1 MTDDK
6 KTIIID
12 LATSTGDKALD
23 DGTALIQ
30 ARAFEAITKQVNAEL
45 SAVKKSLN
53 SGQSKGT
60 DSQRMVFFIDGTRG
74 AGKSTFLRS
83 VTKELTKTNT
93 KNNPDN
99 NRLELLIEL
108 DPTKVETGE
117 HIFVSLLYALK
128 KLVEEQ
134 QNGCC
139 STNYTDDYEVWHKQF
154 KRLAG
159 GIQLLNQNKNTLQ
172 DIDAEAFFDWGLERA
187 KSGMEFAD
195 EFKKLIEKSRQLLK
209 KDALVISIDDADTNF
224 SKAREMLE
232 IIRRYLDSPYLVIL
246 ITGDLQLYSH
256 IVLDFYYENMGDKF
270 HSRNEH
276 RREEQ
281 TKLIDHLESQYL
293 KKLFPLHQRTHL
305 TSLWNLKDDDYYWV
319 NTSSNK
325 DINELQKKTATELKK
340 SGCVKLDDIIEQ
352 LITDGMFIQGYM
364 DLSLYKEF
372 ILKQSLRSIVQLL
385 QFYTRKNKKVSTSQQ
400 VAEGFRA
407 AFRSSLHT
415 HQVDVNALSASD
427 MNALNDAV
435 FRVVLEDG
443 EFDTGCY
450 LRPQPSKTSL
460 RNCFVTLAAEVA
472 RHCQDRPDYAIDYIL
487 QGLGSIALYDL
498 ISDESWNK
506 LDKKQKEQQ
515 FRSYFS
521 IGRNEN
527 TLNWARHAT
536 SILAGK
542 DSIGTGVFV
551 IPENSSDAVL
561 SQTFVLSRVN
571 ITDGNN
577 TQTYASIFN
586 ILGLVV
592 RFLSLSEGL
601 KGTDDKNLIE
611 VTKEL
616 EKYLYLVTVS
626 ESPWKD
632 PHDKKSS
639 QQNSNKIDDDV
650 TLLAKNI
657 IAWLEFV
664 DSIKT
669 QIKPSA
675 VFLGKVWTRLYFSL
689 LNASSS
695 INTQIGMASLMEL
708 YAICLINAFF
718 VEEFYYHLTEAQ
730 ASDTAPSIKRTNP
743 IHPVSANF
751 LKKFDITKKRKEGVR
766 IQKFPLTRVIGTCPL
781 ILGLIRNEYATTLLS
796 AMQTQSKN
804 ELFQQ
809 KLGCDNSI
817 FTALNSII
825 ITKAAGNIVKPI
837 FMFKKGNKQ

>member
-134 QNGCC
+134 QKNGCY
-139 STNYTDDYEVWHKQF
+139 STDYKDDYEAWRKQF

-159 GIQLLNQNKNTLQ
+159 GIQLLNQNKNPLQ
-172 DIDAEAFFDWGLERA
+172 EIDAEAFFDWGLERA

-195 EFKKLIEKSRQLLK
+195 EFKKLIEKSCQLLK

-256 IVLDFYYENMGDKF
+256 IVLDFYYENLGDKF

-305 TSLWNLKDDDYYWV
+305 TSLWNLKDKDEYWV
-319 NTSSNK
+319 NTSPNK

-340 SGCVKLDDIIEQ
+340 SECVKLDDIIDQ
-352 LITDGMFIQGYM
+352 LITDGMFIQGEI
-364 DLSLYKEF
+364 DLNLYKEF

-385 QFYTRKNKKVSTSQQ
+385 QFCTLKNEKAFTSQQ

-472 RHCQDRPDYAIDYIL
+472 RHCQARPDYAIDYIL

-551 IPENSSDAVL
+551 IPENSSGAVL

-657 IAWLEFV
+657 IAWLKFV
-664 DSIKT
+664 KKIKT

-675 VFLGKVWTRLYFSL
+675 VFLGKVWTRFYFSL
-689 LNASSS
+689 LNASS
-695 INTQIGMASLMEL
+695 IGESVKIADLMEL
-708 YAICLINAFF
+708 YVICLINAFF

-730 ASDTAPSIKRTNP
+730 ASDTSPSIKRTNP
-743 IHPVSANF
+743 IYPIPDVF
-751 LKKFDITKKRKEGVR
+751 FDKFNTSNKQG
-766 IQKFPLTRVIGTCPL
+766 KFPLTRVIGTCPL
-781 ILGLIRNEYATTLLS
+781 ILGLIRKEYAKKLLS
-796 AMQTQSKN
+796 AMRGSSDDEIFNILN
-804 ELFQQ
+804 EEV
-809 KLGCDNSI
+809 
-817 FTALNSII
+817 
-825 ITKAAGNIVKPI
+825 VKENAE
-837 FMFKKGNKQ
+837 NKP